1 MAANEYYNSHPY
13 PSTQQYS
20 SVPPDF
26 PATSTSYEPYHQSPH
41 PQYPLSLSSGS
52 SAKSSSPPTSDR
64 SFLHPSEPKLKK
76 SKSDRAIKFV
86 EKQVKKQIEKKLHGG
101 GGGQSEQG
109 QQLEEHILEATQAE
123 SSGAQGG
130 EYGYGDASGGYGASE
145 MIGSGVGVV
154 GDSVGAVGSGS
165 GAGGDYGYGDA
176 SAGYGIPEGFE
187 GNFDFGGSGDAE
199 GFLEGLGCGGDVWES
214 IFSG

>member
-1 MAANEYYNSHPY
+1 MAANEYYNSHPTTSAHPY

-26 PATSTSYEPYHQSPH
+26 SAKPTSYEPYRQSPH
-41 PQYPLSLSSGS
+41 PQYPFSLSSSS
-52 SAKSSSPPTSDR
+52 SAISSSPPTSNR
-64 SFLHPSEPKLKK
+64 GFLHPSEPKLKK

-86 EKQVKKQIEKKLHGG
+86 EKQVKKQIEKKLYGG
-101 GGGQSEQG
+101 SGGQSGQG
-109 QQLEEHILEATQAE
+109 QQLEEHILEATQAD

-130 EYGYGDASGGYGASE
+130 EYGYGDASGAYGVSE
-145 MIGSGVGVV
+145 
-154 GDSVGAVGSGS
+154 AVGSGA

-199 GFLEGLGCGGDVWES
+199 GFLEGLSGGGDVWES